1 MPTKVLLIRQ
11 LLQGIATKI
20 CINYRYVF
28 VLEKVKGNS
37 EEKNQAYPLI
47 KHDINTIHKASTK
60 KYQI

>member
-11 LLQGIATKI
+11 LLQGIATTI

-37 EEKNQAYPLI
+37 EEKNQAFPLI
-47 KHDINTIHKASTK
+47 KNDINTIHKASTK